1 MGKVSISISV
11 SLDGYI
17 NGPDVTLEQGL
28 GRGGEALHEW
38 AFNGNEKNREVVDA
52 AGHGTG
58 AIICGRRT
66 YDLSIQWWGA
76 DGPTGE
82 QRIPVFVLTHS
93 VPDDVPEGSVYTFV
107 TGGIEDALEQAE
119 AAAGDGSVAVGGG
132 AETFRQYLAAG
143 LVDEIGINL
152 VPVLLGG
159 GTPLFGEGEQS
170 KLELLEVID
179 TPLATHL
186 RYRVPS

>member
-1 MGKVSISISV
+1 MGKVTLSISM

-82 QRIPVFVLTHS
+82 QRLPVFVLTHS
-93 VPDDVPEGSVYTFV
+93 MPDDVPENSVYTFV

-119 AAAGDGSVAVGGG
+119 AAAAGQIVALGGG

-143 LVDEIGINL
+143 LVEEIGINL

-159 GTPLFGEGEQS
+159 GTRLFDEGDQA
-170 KLELLEVID
+170 KLELVEVID

>member
-1 MGKVSISISV
+1 M

-17 NGPDVTLEQGL
+17 NGPDVTPEQGL
-28 GRGGEALHEW
+28 GKGGEMLHEW
-38 AFNGNEKNREVVDA
+38 VFNGNEKNREVVDA
-52 AGHGTG
+52 AGHGVG

-82 QRIPVFVLTHS
+82 QRLPVFVLTHS
-93 VPDDVPEGSVYTFV
+93 APDDVPEGSVYTFV
-107 TGGIEDALEQAE
+107 TGGIEDALQQAE
-119 AAAGDGSVAVGGG
+119 AAAGGQIVALGGG
-132 AETFRQYLAAG
+132 ADTFRQYLAAG
-143 LVDEIGINL
+143 LVEEIGVNL

-159 GTPLFGEGEQS
+159 GTPLFEEGDQTR
-170 KLELLEVID
+170 LELVEVID

>member
-1 MGKVSISISV
+1 MGKVSISISM

-28 GRGGEALHEW
+28 GRGGEVLHEW

-82 QRIPVFVLTHS
+82 QRLPVFVLTHA

-119 AAAGDGSVAVGGG
+119 AAAGGNSVALGGG
-132 AETFRQYLAAG
+132 AATFRQYFAAG
-143 LVDEIGINL
+143 LVEEIGINL

-159 GTPLFGEGEQS
+159 GTPLFAEGEQAR
-170 KLELLEVID
+170 LELVEAVG

-186 RYRVPS
+186 RYRVPA

>member
-1 MGKVSISISV
+1 MAKVSLSISM

-17 NGPDVTLEQGL
+17 NGPDVTPEQGL
-28 GRGGEALHEW
+28 GKGGEMLHEW
-38 AFNGNEKNREVVDA
+38 VFNGNEKNREVVDA
-52 AGHGTG
+52 AGHGVG

-82 QRIPVFVLTHS
+82 QRLPVFVLTHS
-93 VPDDVPEGSVYTFV
+93 APDDVPEGSVYTFV
-107 TGGIEDALEQAE
+107 TGGIEDALQQAE
-119 AAAGDGSVAVGGG
+119 AAAGGQIVALGGG
-132 AETFRQYLAAG
+132 ADTFRQYLAAG
-143 LVDEIGINL
+143 LVEEIGVNL

-159 GTPLFGEGEQS
+159 GTPLFEEGDQTR
-170 KLELLEVID
+170 LELVEVID

>member
-1 MGKVSISISV
+1 MGKVSFNISM

-17 NGPDVTLEQGL
+17 NGPDVTPEQGL
-28 GRGGEALHEW
+28 GRGGEFLHEW
-38 AFNGNEKNREVVDA
+38 VFNGNERNREVLES
-52 AGHGTG
+52 GLEGIG

-82 QRIPVFVLTHS
+82 LRLPVFVLTHDAPED
-93 VPDDVPEGSVYTFV
+93 VPDGSVYTFV
-107 TGGIEDALEQAE
+107 TSGIEDALAHAE
-119 AAAGDGSVAVGGG
+119 AAAEGKGIAVGGG
-132 AETFRQYLAAG
+132 ALTFRQYLAAG
-143 LVDEIGINL
+143 LVEEIGINL
-152 VPVLLGG
+152 VPVLLGS
-159 GTPLFGEGEQS
+159 GTPLFEEGEQAR
-170 KLELLEVID
+170 LELVEAIG

>member
-1 MGKVSISISV
+1 MGKVSFNISM

-17 NGPDVTLEQGL
+17 NGPDVTPEQGL
-28 GRGGEALHEW
+28 GRGGEFLHEW
-38 AFNGNEKNREVVDA
+38 VFNGNERNREVLES
-52 AGHGTG
+52 GLEGIG

-82 QRIPVFVLTHS
+82 LRLPVFVLTHDAPED
-93 VPDDVPEGSVYTFV
+93 VPDGSVYAFV
-107 TGGIEDALEQAE
+107 TGGIEDALAQAE
-119 AAAGDGSVAVGGG
+119 AAAGGNSVALGGG
-132 AETFRQYLAAG
+132 AKTFRQYLAAG
-143 LVDEIGINL
+143 LVEEIGINL
-152 VPVLLGG
+152 VPVLLGS
-159 GTPLFGEGEQS
+159 GTPLFEEGEQAR
-170 KLELLEVID
+170 LELVEAIG

>member
-1 MGKVSISISV
+1 MGKVSFNISM

-28 GRGGEALHEW
+28 GRGGEVLHEW
-38 AFNGNEKNREVVDA
+38 VFNGNEKNREVLES
-52 AGHGTG
+52 GLNGTG
-58 AIICGRRT
+58 AIITGRRT

-82 QRIPVFVLTHS
+82 MRLPVFVLTHS
-93 VPDDVPEGSVYTFV
+93 APDDVPEGSVYTFV
-107 TGGIEDALEQAE
+107 TGGIEDALAQAE
-119 AAAGDGSVAVGGG
+119 AAAGGKGVALGGG
-132 AETFRQYLAAG
+132 AVTFRQYLAAG
-143 LVDEIGINL
+143 LVEEVSINL

-159 GTPLFGEGEQS
+159 GTPLFEEGEQS
-170 KLELLEVID
+170 QLELVEVID